1 MTVLSFVEGD
11 SFGNP
16 MSLKP
21 ASNLVS
27 DSNIF
32 KTDKAPLSSSADG
45 VFLNCFLFIAGNV

>member
-45 VFLNCFLFIAGNV
+45 VFLNCFVFIAGNV